1 MRMSLDLG
9 LMKRFSKGSL
19 AIPTVVLMCLLAS
32 IFASTTGFTAEILT
46 KGNNVVCIQDDRTN
60 DRIQFDLDTGVYI
73 LIRCSDGISFTGT
86 GRVQQVRC
94 LTVLRDVSRS
104 RSLYAISQNDP
115 CGTHGLF
122 QMVDRNSRV
131 KIVGYDNDVTDART
145 VSRNEEISD
154 GNCSCS
160 DWGLY

>member
-73 LIRCSDGISFTGT
+73 LIRCSDG
-86 GRVQQVRC
+86 
-94 LTVLRDVSRS
+94 
-104 RSLYAISQNDP
+104 
-115 CGTHGLF
+115 
-122 QMVDRNSRV
+122 
-131 KIVGYDNDVTDART
+131 
-145 VSRNEEISD
+145 
-154 GNCSCS
+154 
-160 DWGLY
+160 